1 VLTFGCCWMAT
12 EKGHIPVAVLVCT
25 AAMHLRVVVYRCRV
39 RQPVYPS
46 QPFLPASFYQISS
59 VSGSVERS

>member
-25 AAMHLRVVVYRCRV
+25 AAMHLRVVYIDAVSANRSIRRSPFCRPLSIKSL
-39 RQPVYPS
+39 QYLA
-46 QPFLPASFYQISS
+46 Q
-59 VSGSVERS
+59 